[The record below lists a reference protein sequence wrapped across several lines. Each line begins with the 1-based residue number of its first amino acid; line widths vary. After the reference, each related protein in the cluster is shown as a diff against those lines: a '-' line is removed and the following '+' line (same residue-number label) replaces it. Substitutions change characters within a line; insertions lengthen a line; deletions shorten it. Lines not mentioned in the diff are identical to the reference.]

1 MRNLKRVAAA
11 LVLGCLGLL
20 AWDMTRSAGSRT
32 VVVGIEDFDYLP
44 VIGVSRG
51 QATGFAHDVFELFG
65 KRYGYVIQYR
75 ALPVPELYKAFL
87 ADQSIDLKF
96 PDNPTWMMPQRK
108 ARKISYSNGLLDFVD
123 GVLVKPQRLGGRLE
137 TLRSL
142 GTMRGF
148 DVGPYYERVTS
159 NSLRLAPADDLG
171 ELLQQ
176 GVSGQTDGVYL
187 NVAIASARLKEMGRP
202 RALVYDPDLPHNVSS
217 YLVSSVKR
225 PDLVRQFNA
234 FLLRDKGAIAALKH
248 KYDIEDAQG
257 GTSSLSAVKAAL
269 PALPNSSNQQP
280 LLTLCRDEQAPY
292 AVGNGEWITDGSD
305 FRLTRD
311 VLDEAGL
318 RLRVLQL
325 PWGRCQREAAAGRVD
340 GMLPSYQA
348 PELSGEFV
356 FSEPMFA
363 QETAFFY
370 LRQQFPSGL
379 EWSSFDDLR
388 GNRVGMLLGGTVE
401 PAMEKTLAGGG
412 LLERANNAEALIKLL
427 QLRRLDLV
435 ALDRQAGLYQV
446 SHLGLDKD
454 VRVSTQSIV
463 RRNAALALSKKSR
476 MALLLP
482 RINQA
487 IARLSAAG
495 RLPPGKS

>member
-1 MRNLKRVAAA
+1 LKRVAAA

-20 AWDMTRSAGSRT
+20 AWDMTRSADSRT

-51 QATGFAHDVFELFG
+51 QATGFAREVFELFG
-65 KRYGYVIQYR
+65 KRYDYAIQYR

-87 ADQSIDLKF
+87 VDQSIDLKF
-96 PDNPTWMMPQRK
+96 PDNPTWMLPQRK
-108 ARKISYSNGLLDFVD
+108 GHKISYSNGLVDFVD

-137 TLRSL
+137 ALHRL

-148 DVGPYYERVTS
+148 DVGSYEERVS
-159 NSLRLAPADDLG
+159 GGALRLVPADDLG
-171 ELLQQ
+171 DLLQQ
-176 GVSGQTDGVYL
+176 GVSGQADGVFL
-187 NVAIASARLKEMGRP
+187 NVAIASARLKEMGKP
-202 RALVYDPDLPHNVSS
+202 GALVYDPDLPHNASS

-225 PDLVRQFNA
+225 ADLVRQFNA
-234 FLLRDKGAIAALKH
+234 FLLKDKAAIAALKR
-248 KYDIEDAQG
+248 KYDIEDVQG
-257 GTSSLSAVKAAL
+257 GAAALSATRAAL
-269 PALPNSSNQQP
+269 PALPNSNNQQP

-311 VLDEAGL
+311 VLNEAGL

-325 PWGRCQREAAAGRVD
+325 PWARCQREAAAGHLD
-340 GMLPSYQA
+340 GMLPSYQV
-348 PELSGEFV
+348 PERNSEFV

-379 EWSSFDDLR
+379 EWSSFDELR

-412 LLERANNAEALIKLL
+412 LLERASSAESLIKML
-427 QLRRLDLV
+427 QHQRLDLV

-446 SHLGLDKD
+446 AHLGLDKD
-454 VRVSTQSIV
+454 IRVSTQSIV
-463 RRNAALALSKKSR
+463 RRNAVLALSKKSR
-476 MALLLP
+476 MAQLLP

-487 IARLSAAG
+487 IVRLNAAG